1 MLKILL
7 ADLRHSTIGTHSA
20 VMPLAIGFLAT
31 YTESYLKNKV
41 QTKIF
46 IDPNKILKE
55 ISKGDAD
62 VVALSN
68 YVWNCELGKFIF
80 KSAKEINPD
89 IVTVAG
95 GPEFP
100 RDESEGVDYLRER
113 SEIDFYVYQEGEV
126 AFLKLIESV
135 LNEKSINILKSEP
148 INGVKFIDSDNNL
161 ITGNAHERLKDLD
174 VIPSPYLSGKMEEF
188 FDGSFQP
195 FIESARGCPYA
206 CTFCEAASSW
216 YNKVN
221 SFTIERVK
229 ADLDYIAKRMCKY
242 PDVPLAIADSNFG
255 MLKRDEIISDYI
267 GKLQDKFNWPHFFN
281 VSTGKS
287 QHERIIK
294 VAKNLKNKLVVSL
307 SVQSLNEQT
316 LSEIKRKNLGD
327 GNFERV
333 YDALREIGINSYSD
347 VIIPMPLE
355 TKETFF
361 EGMRKLSHANIDRV
375 IPFTT
380 MMLKGTEFASSANRK
395 KFGMKTKFR
404 VLPNQFGE
412 YNNKKI
418 IETEEVCIET
428 NTMPFS
434 DYLECRGLAFI
445 MKVFSEVQFDVI
457 FRLLREFKIDRFE
470 FFETVWKKVQNKE
483 LEISKAYYDFIDETR
498 SELFDTKEDC
508 QMFYQQEK
516 NYKDLLEG
524 LTGNNVM
531 RKCFANV
538 LIDHNIEAINIGF
551 DCLKEILKPRLKQKL
566 ICAIEDVRAW
576 TLVTRNINDVFKT
589 KKNAF
594 DIRILN
600 LNFDVPS
607 WYDSTINSGNI
618 LSYEK
623 KVSGNVTFN
632 SEKILSIIKSN
643 KKMFSQNI
651 YHWVPKAIENSS
663 LRIFW
668 GNFNQQILK
677 RVQA

>member
-31 YTESYLKNKV
+31 YTESFLKNKV
-41 QTKIF
+41 KTKIF

-55 ISKGDAD
+55 ISKGDVD

-100 RDESEGVDYLRER
+100 RDESEGIIYLRER
-113 SEIDFYVYQEGEV
+113 NEIDFYVYQEGEV

-135 LNEKSINILKSEP
+135 LNKKCINVLKSKP

-206 CTFCEAASSW
+206 CTFCEAASTW

-255 MLKRDEIISDYI
+255 MLKRDEVISDYI

-355 TKETFF
+355 TKETF
-361 EGMRKLSHANIDRV
+361 
-375 IPFTT
+375 
-380 MMLKGTEFASSANRK
+380 LKGCVNYL
-395 KFGMKTKFR
+395 M
-404 VLPNQFGE
+404 L
-412 YNNKKI
+412 I
-418 IETEEVCIET
+418 LIE
-428 NTMPFS
+428 
-434 DYLECRGLAFI
+434 
-445 MKVFSEVQFDVI
+445 
-457 FRLLREFKIDRFE
+457 
-470 FFETVWKKVQNKE
+470 
-483 LEISKAYYDFIDETR
+483 
-498 SELFDTKEDC
+498 
-508 QMFYQQEK
+508 
-516 NYKDLLEG
+516 
-524 LTGNNVM
+524 
-531 RKCFANV
+531 
-538 LIDHNIEAINIGF
+538 
-551 DCLKEILKPRLKQKL
+551 
-566 ICAIEDVRAW
+566 
-576 TLVTRNINDVFKT
+576 
-589 KKNAF
+589 
-594 DIRILN
+594 
-600 LNFDVPS
+600 
-607 WYDSTINSGNI
+607 
-618 LSYEK
+618 
-623 KVSGNVTFN
+623 
-632 SEKILSIIKSN
+632 
-643 KKMFSQNI
+643 
-651 YHWVPKAIENSS
+651 
-663 LRIFW
+663 
-668 GNFNQQILK
+668 
-677 RVQA
+677 